1 MTDAQ
6 RLAAIDK
13 AKDAAQNLTAG
24 LNADGTPED
33 RSGGS

>member
-13 AKDAAQNLTAG
+13 AKDAVQNLTAG
-24 LNADGTPED
+24 LKADGSPESSD
-33 RSGGS
+33 